1 MVFLQVTSILHIY
14 HFIKQII
21 RFVNC
26 LADLN
31 NIRIITYDVIIDSLV
46 KLVRKRGGGIEGVLS
61 D

>member
-1 MVFLQVTSILHIY
+1 
-14 HFIKQII
+14 
-21 RFVNC
+21 